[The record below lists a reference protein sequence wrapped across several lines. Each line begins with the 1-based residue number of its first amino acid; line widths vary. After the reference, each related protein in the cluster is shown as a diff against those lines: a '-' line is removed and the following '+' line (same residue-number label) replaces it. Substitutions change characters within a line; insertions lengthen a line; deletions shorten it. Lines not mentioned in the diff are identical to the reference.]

1 MQGFIISNK
10 VDTKYKTKL
19 KLRPQILD
27 NKELNTKENV
37 QILRG
42 SGLNKNKSLNFSSKL
57 IHISYKLSILHLSV
71 NKFIWAQSCI
81 KGFEFQGKGVSSL
94 SLSLPALLCKHIEH
108 VLLRLFPSS
117 VNANLSTILAYSL
130 LRKSFRAQEPRFPC
144 NYSRQRV
151 FLNTITKVYYGY
163 IRVLGDL
170 Y

>member
-1 MQGFIISNK
+1 MDQSFIISNK

-71 NKFIWAQSCI
+71 NKFI
-81 KGFEFQGKGVSSL
+81 
-94 SLSLPALLCKHIEH
+94 
-108 VLLRLFPSS
+108 
-117 VNANLSTILAYSL
+117 
-130 LRKSFRAQEPRFPC
+130 
-144 NYSRQRV
+144 
-151 FLNTITKVYYGY
+151 
-163 IRVLGDL
+163 
-170 Y
+170 